1 MEGMTVNK
9 HLMRRYLLATLVA
22 VVVGLVGIF
31 ARYSYYTESVNDF
44 TPAEIDRRILSI
56 PSFVNSGRLNE
67 WRINAQL
74 WHFFGILLN
83 YNDEAKLLGNIFVTS
98 TLLAP
103 FAVYTFDVVAASRR
117 KREQGA
123 A

>member
-1 MEGMTVNK
+1 MSDRK
-9 HLMRRYLLATLVA
+9 HLIRRYLLATAAGVI
-22 VVVGLVGIF
+22 VGLLGIF